1 MAVSAKAMK
10 KWAIRAGGSA
20 LALGLIFWF
29 LPKEAI
35 LEGFARLT
43 PGVFFGVLLA
53 FLTCH
58 VAAAFK
64 WWMLMDR
71 AIGFGAALRAHFAG
85 LAANLCLPGAAGGD
99 AVRAGLAH
107 VALKDG
113 PKVAAAAVGDRLIDM
128 VGLAGLSLL
137 GLVFLSGKGNAALA
151 YALAGV
157 VIGGAVLALFI
168 FPPVAR
174 WLWGRHQGLP
184 ARGLGLRLADAF
196 GALGQ
201 KPGLLV
207 FALVLSAA
215 IQAVLIWL
223 SIRLAEPVGVHIPVA
238 AWFFGWPIAK
248 IIATLPL
255 SLGGLGVRES
265 SLAALLAPFG
275 AAPALV
281 VASGLAWQA
290 ILYLAGALGGLIL
303 VLSGGRF
310 SSPPKAFQETVE

>member
-1 MAVSAKAMK
+1 MAVSGKALK
-10 KWAIRAGGSA
+10 KWATRAGGSA
-20 LALGLIFWF
+20 IALGLIFWW

-35 LEGFARLT
+35 LDGFKRLT
-43 PGVFFGVLLA
+43 PGIFVGVLLA
-53 FLTCH
+53 FLVCH

-71 AIGFGAALRAHFAG
+71 ALPFGQALRAHFAG

-99 AVRAGLAH
+99 AVRAGMAH
-107 VALKDG
+107 VALRDG

-137 GLVFLSGKGNAALA
+137 GLVFLSGKGNSVLAYSLAAL
-151 YALAGV
+151 V
-157 VIGGAVLALFI
+157 VGGAVLALFV
-168 FPPVAR
+168 FPTLAR
-174 WLWGRHQGLP
+174 WLWGRFPGLP
-184 ARGLGLRLADAF
+184 AKGLVLRLADAF
-196 GALGQ
+196 GALG
-201 KPGLLV
+201 KRPGLLV
-207 FALVLSAA
+207 FSLILSAS

-223 SIRLAEPVGVHIPVA
+223 SIRLALPVGVNIPVA

-290 ILYLAGALGGLIL
+290 ILYLAGALGALVL

-310 SSPPKAFQETVE
+310 SAPPKAIQETGK